1 MLALSESEYTVKS
14 SISYVVKVKREK
26 NQSHYKIVS
35 FTVKALFTNVLSD
48 RTVRIFRI
56 FNRKE
61 ITADTSLQE
70 MKDLQLFASVV
81 FIFHL
86 VMWFI
91 FKMMELLQGLSWVLY
106 FSVCFFV
113 SLCIYIYIYIYIYNI
128 YIYIY
133 IYM

>member
-35 FTVKALFTNVLSD
+35 FTVKALFTNVPSD

-86 VMWFI
+86 VM
-91 FKMMELLQGLSWVLY
+91 
-106 FSVCFFV
+106 
-113 SLCIYIYIYIYIYNI
+113 
-128 YIYIY
+128 
-133 IYM
+133 